1 MRIVLSRKL
10 LTIAVAL
17 CLALSA
23 CGIPPPPILEPLTA
37 TVNIQLPRDQTLIAA
52 LDLLRLDHRS
62 ERLYVAHTSNDSLE
76 IIDMKSNRVV
86 GTVPPLRSIKAV
98 ALTPDPS
105 IVFTSDGGDGTVS
118 VVNISELKVIQ
129 QVQVG
134 GTPDAIEYDPVHD
147 VVAVS
152 LGTGKQVAVI
162 DRQSYK
168 VLGKVDL
175 SGVPEL
181 TAIDE
186 KAGLLFIAI
195 HSIDQVQVID
205 LGARQVVK
213 TYKGCDISAPTGVA
227 YDPYLG
233 KLFVANHIDVSV
245 IDTVIDKCLGAVD
258 ISRGTDQLAI
268 NSHLHHLYAASGGS
282 KNLSV
287 IDAVSLKHLGFQGT
301 GPTAVG
307 GASDP
312 LTDLVYVGVGRPG
325 IIGVYHDP

>member
-1 MRIVLSRKL
+1 MRIVLSQKV
-10 LTIAVAL
+10 LTIAL
-17 CLALSA
+17 GLGLTLSA

-37 TVNIQLPRDQTLIAA
+37 TANIQLPRDQTLNAA

-62 ERLYVAHTSNDSLE
+62 DRLYVAHTSNDSLD
-76 IIDMKSNRVV
+76 IIDMKTNRVV
-86 GTVPPLRSIKAV
+86 GTVSHLRSIKSV

-162 DRQSYK
+162 D
-168 VLGKVDL
+168 
-175 SGVPEL
+175 
-181 TAIDE
+181 
-186 KAGLLFIAI
+186 
-195 HSIDQVQVID
+195 

-227 YDPYLG
+227 YDPDLG

-245 IDTVIDKCLGAVD
+245 IDTVLDKCLGTVD

-268 NSHLHHLYAASGGS
+268 NTHLHHLYAASGGS

-307 GASDP
+307 VASDP
-312 LTDLVYVGVGRPG
+312 STDLVYVGIGRPG

>member
-1 MRIVLSRKL
+1 MGTGLNRKA
-10 LTIAVAL
+10 LTAAVAL

-23 CGIPPPPILEPLTA
+23 CGIDPPILEPLTA
-37 TVNIQLPRDQTLIAA
+37 MANIQLPRDQTLHPA

-62 ERLYVAHTSNDSLE
+62 ERLYVAHTSNDSLD
-76 IIDMKSNRVV
+76 IIDLKTNRVV
-86 GTVPPLRSIKAV
+86 GTVLQLRAIKAV

-105 IVFTSDGGDGTVS
+105 IVFASDGGDGTVS
-118 VVNISELKVIQ
+118 VVDVSQLKIIKQ
-129 QVQVG
+129 IQVG
-134 GTPDAIEYDPVHD
+134 GAPDAIEYDPVHD
-147 VVAVS
+147 LVAVS
-152 LGTGKQVAVI
+152 LGKGKQVALI

-168 VLGKVDL
+168 VLGNVNL
-175 SGVPEL
+175 SGEPEL
-181 TAIDE
+181 TDIDV
-186 KAGLLFIAI
+186 KTGLLFIAI

-227 YDPYLG
+227 YDADLG
-233 KLFVANHIDVSV
+233 RLFVANHIDVSV
-245 IDTVIDKCLGAVD
+245 NDTLLDKCLGTVD

-287 IDAVSLKHLGFQGT
+287 IDAASLKHLGFQGT

-307 GASDP
+307 VASDP
-312 LTDLVYVGVGRPG
+312 STDRLYVAIGRPG